1 MISDDE
7 RRVLAGIDTE
17 RLAQLTCDLIAA
29 PSENPGQTE
38 ERTVAVLAEACERAG
53 LLVEHQP
60 VAPGRDNLFASLP
73 GAGNPGLLFLGHSDV
88 VPAGPG
94 WSADPYL
101 PRRVGDRIIGRGAS
115 DMKGGLAAI
124 IVAMGALKSAGVEPA
139 GEIRLACTVDEEDLG
154 LGIRALA
161 RTGLSGRYA
170 GCVVAEPTDLDLVI
184 ACRGDSYLELHLT
197 GVPAHSGRPA
207 DGRNAID
214 AAARVLEL
222 IRSDHAELGRN
233 RDPLLGSGTW
243 SIGQIAGGR
252 GTSIVAPDCTVWVD
266 RRLMPGEQP
275 QQIADWLAARVADA
289 GITGDG
295 IGLSIEVTMEM
306 PGFRTSAEDP
316 LVHAVLSSAA
326 DLGEDPPVSGWTAA
340 CDGGFVARD
349 LGIPTVVMGPGGL
362 NDQAHQVDESISVDE
377 LVAAAN
383 RYALLA
389 LRIPAGA
396 DRTGRGGD

>member
-1 MISDDE
+1 MISECE
-7 RRVLAGIDTE
+7 RRVLAAIDAEQIAAVTAE
-17 RLAQLTCDLIAA
+17 LIAA

-38 ERTVAVLAEACERAG
+38 ERTVAVLEAACRRAG
-53 LLVEHQP
+53 LQVERRP
-60 VAPGRDNLFASLP
+60 VAEGRENLFAAL
-73 GAGNPGLLFLGHSDV
+73 AGGDRPGLLFLGHSDV

-94 WSADPYL
+94 WSADPFL
-101 PRRVGDRIIGRGAS
+101 ARRDGDRIIGRGAS

-124 IVAMGALKSAGVEPA
+124 VAAMGALRTVGVRPA

-161 RTGLSGRYA
+161 ADGLAGEFA
-170 GCVVAEPTDLDLVI
+170 GCVVAEPTDLELVI
-184 ACRGDSYLELHLT
+184 ACRGDSYLELQLS

-214 AAARVLEL
+214 AATRVLEL
-222 IRSDHAELGRN
+222 IRADQAELARSQD
-233 RDPLLGSGTW
+233 RLLGSGTW
-243 SIGQIAGGR
+243 SVGRISGGR

-266 RRLMPGEQP
+266 RRLMPDERP
-275 QQIADWLAARVADA
+275 QQIAERLAARADRA

-295 IGLSIEVTMEM
+295 IGLRIEVTMEM
-306 PGFRTSAEDP
+306 PGFRTPVDDP
-316 LVHAVLSSAA
+316 LVRTVRDAA
-326 DLGEDPPVSGWTAA
+326 RDLGVEPEVTGWTAA

-362 NDQAHQVDESISVDE
+362 NDQAHQVDESVSLDE
-377 LVAAAN
+377 LVRAAK

-389 LRIPAGA
+389 MRVPESPGRGA
-396 DRTGRGGD
+396 D